1 MLRGCLLEP
10 VNSNKTNNISKHF
23 FSLSTMNVKI
33 SYESEHA
40 KVSKCAAAVKEQ
52 VEQDI
57 LDIKLVGLLENYL
70 DEQIASNQV
79 DVEANILLLK
89 SYSVYPAQLKETR
102 VAQILAKILMILPST
117 AFNGATFMVSET
129 LRKVSIMEK
138 EEYST
143 YSADM
148 EL

>member
-1 MLRGCLLEP
+1 
-10 VNSNKTNNISKHF
+10 
-23 FSLSTMNVKI
+23 MNVKI